1 MVRFNDFELD
11 FTILENIEQVVGN
24 LSCSDNHQAL
34 NHSRSYHI
42 MELNDVQAVTC
53 DIDFVAGIQSE
64 VTVRDFQVPFSLNGT
79 DNDISKFLAELGN
92 THLAEIAVFLEFE
105 LHQCH
110 SPIGKVLY

>member
-1 MVRFNDFELD
+1 MVRFNYFELD
-11 FTILENIEQVVGN
+11 FTILENIEQVISD
-24 LSCSDNHQAL
+24 LACPDNHQAL
-34 NHSRSYHI
+34 NHSRTYHI

-53 DIDFVAGIQSE
+53 DINLVAGLQSK
-64 VTVRDFQVPFSLNGT
+64 VAVRNFQVPFSLNGT

-110 SPIGKVLY
+110 SAIGKVFY

>member
-24 LSCSDNHQAL
+24 LACSDNHQAL

-53 DIDFVAGIQSE
+53 DINLVAGLQSE
-64 VTVRDFQVPFSLNGT
+64 VAVRNFQVPFSLNST

-110 SPIGKVLY
+110 PAIGKVLY